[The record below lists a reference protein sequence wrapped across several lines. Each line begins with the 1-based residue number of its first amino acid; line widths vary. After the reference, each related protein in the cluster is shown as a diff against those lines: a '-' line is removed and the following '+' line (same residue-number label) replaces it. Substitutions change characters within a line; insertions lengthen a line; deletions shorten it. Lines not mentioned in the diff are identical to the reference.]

1 MTTDASKYTGTFQG
15 NGFVYEIPK
24 IDSFDV
30 VKRPLNSQFVVSVYD
45 ETPYGTILERK
56 AYNSSGK
63 LTSIQL
69 GLLKVIRNCCGK
81 IISKCLEFVDDDDNG
96 VVQWYV
102 VKRDKKGNVLE
113 YSSYRVEAGYSAVNP
128 KQFPTVNVASVVRV

>member
-56 AYNSSGK
+56 RYDSSGK
-63 LTSIQL
+63 LVSTQL
-69 GLLKVIRNCCGK
+69 GHLKVIRNCCGK
-81 IISKCLEFVDDDDNG
+81 IISKCIEFVDDDDNG
-96 VVQWYV
+96 VSQLYV

-113 YSSYRVEAGYSAVNP
+113 YSVSKVEAGNSPVNPEQLPAISVSSAV
-128 KQFPTVNVASVVRV
+128 RD